1 MRVSNAPCL
10 VHDAWSRDSQD
21 GSGVVGIVL
30 VVLLFV
36 VMFLIAFFVLYSY
49 LVKLHLDGRLLDLYR
64 RLCAPESAFVIPHDM
79 EVCGR
84 LVPLCV
90 CRLAGT
96 VARLAGCGVDSLRV
110 VPLLSRAVPLLSYC
124 VGLGFETRRSR
135 RQSSLRSV

>member
-1 MRVSNAPCL
+1 MMRG
-10 VHDAWSRDSQD
+10 RDTQD

-96 VARLAGCGVDSLRV
+96 VARTSLAAVSICCVWSLCFHV
-110 VPLLSRAVPLLSYC
+110 LSRCCRIVLGWGSKRADLAVRAL
-124 VGLGFETRRSR
+124 
-135 RQSSLRSV
+135 